1 MMGYGYGE
9 WVETVPPSERTGRE
23 TAAAAERRG
32 CCPRG
37 EWSTV
42 LHRERE
48 TVVIREAVLEE
59 GYTKAARGVGCT
71 RKRTTKLLLG
81 GMRAPVW
88 GEAEEPRRA
97 APGASMGEVSSLLLR
112 GCSQELAS

>member
-1 MMGYGYGE
+1 MNLPE
-9 WVETVPPSERTGRE
+9 CHCQRERAERQQRQQRGV
-23 TAAAAERRG
+23 AAAPVVSG
-32 CCPRG
+32 VQYY
-37 EWSTV
+37 T
-42 LHRERE
+42 ERE

-71 RKRTTKLLLG
+71 RKRTTKLLLR
-81 GMRAPVW
+81 GMRAPVR